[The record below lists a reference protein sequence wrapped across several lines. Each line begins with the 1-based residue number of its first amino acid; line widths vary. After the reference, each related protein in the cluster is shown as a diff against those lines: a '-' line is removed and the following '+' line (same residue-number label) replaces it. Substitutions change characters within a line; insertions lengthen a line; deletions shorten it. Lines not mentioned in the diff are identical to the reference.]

1 MPLQIL
7 PKESLAKADTTAK
20 MLLEHLVE
28 KQAEL
33 GLEDAVI
40 FYNFPL
46 FREDDRLLVAELVLI
61 SPMHGVLLISTAP
74 SGVDSSLDRLEGAY
88 SQIFSRL
95 VKYPRL
101 RAGRAKLAVG
111 LDAFVWLPE
120 GRRADQIKIG
130 TPEFDDYLA
139 SVRIEHPVA
148 ADVFEELLSVL
159 DGSKALIRA
168 KERKVDNFPKSSRIV
183 TIARLEEEIRK
194 FDRDQR
200 VAYMT
205 EVFGPQ
211 RIRGLAGSGKTVVLA
226 LKAAL
231 TSIREPQA
239 KIAVTFYTKSLYQH
253 IRQLI
258 TRFYRLHED
267 KDPDWSNIQVLHAW
281 GGATVDGLYHRMA
294 QRFGHQPLNFGQAS
308 ALSRDKPFAFA
319 CGRLLA
325 DPNVRSAYDYVFV
338 DEAQDFPPEF
348 MKLALRLAN
357 EEKLVIAYDVFQTI
371 FDVEVPTAASLF
383 GVDDANEAAI
393 TFDEDII
400 LHKCYRNPREILV
413 CAHAIGFGI
422 YGRKIV
428 QMLESTEHWQDFG
441 YEVQGNLAA
450 GQQVVI
456 TRPVASSPSS
466 ISTSH
471 SIDEIIGVRTFSK
484 AAEEIQHVAERIQD
498 DITRQGTPPEDILV
512 ICADDRN
519 ATAYLNSLKVA
530 LAKFGIQTNNLQDES
545 FSLRDFQREGAVTL
559 STVYKAKGN
568 EAYSVYIVGIDSLF
582 YSPTPRSRNRAFTAM
597 TRAKGWLYVTGVG
610 AAASLFETEL
620 QTAKANCPNLQFAY
634 PSPEQLVFMKRDLVE
649 VDPAEVD
656 EEMSR
661 LAEGLEPEEFE
672 RLLRKK
678 LRELQ
683 GRKRNKKKI
692 L

>member
-1 MPLQIL
+1 
-7 PKESLAKADTTAK
+7 
-20 MLLEHLVE
+20 
-28 KQAEL
+28 
-33 GLEDAVI
+33 
-40 FYNFPL
+40 
-46 FREDDRLLVAELVLI
+46 
-61 SPMHGVLLISTAP
+61 
-74 SGVDSSLDRLEGAY
+74 
-88 SQIFSRL
+88 
-95 VKYPRL
+95 
-101 RAGRAKLAVG
+101 
-111 LDAFVWLPE
+111 
-120 GRRADQIKIG
+120 
-130 TPEFDDYLA
+130 
-139 SVRIEHPVA
+139 
-148 ADVFEELLSVL
+148 
-159 DGSKALIRA
+159 
-168 KERKVDNFPKSSRIV
+168 
-183 TIARLEEEIRK
+183 
-194 FDRDQR
+194 
-200 VAYMT
+200 
-205 EVFGPQ
+205 
-211 RIRGLAGSGKTVVLA
+211 
-226 LKAAL
+226 
-231 TSIREPQA
+231 
-239 KIAVTFYTKSLYQH
+239 
-253 IRQLI
+253 
-258 TRFYRLHED
+258 
-267 KDPDWSNIQVLHAW
+267 
-281 GGATVDGLYHRMA
+281 MA

-308 ALSRDKPFAFA
+308 AVSRDKPFAYA

-325 DPNVRSAYDYVFV
+325 DTSVGSAYDYVFV

-348 MKLALRLAN
+348 MKLALRLAI

-383 GVDDANEAAI
+383 GVDDTNEAAI

-422 YGRKIV
+422 YGSKIV

-441 YEVQGNLAA
+441 YEVQGKLVA

-456 TRPVASSPSS
+456 TRPVESSPSS

-484 AAEEIQHVAERIQD
+484 AAEEIQHVTERIQD
-498 DITRQGTPPEDILV
+498 EITKQGTPPEDILV

-519 ATAYLNSLKVA
+519 AAAYLNSLKIG
-530 LAKFGIQTNNLQDES
+530 LAKLGIQTNNLQDDS
-545 FSLRDFQREGAVTL
+545 FSLRDFQREGAITL

-610 AAASLFETEL
+610 AAASQFEREL
-620 QTAKANCPNLQFAY
+620 QAAKANCPNLLFSY
-634 PSPEQLVFMKRDLVE
+634 PSQEQLVYMKRDLVE
-649 VDPAEVD
+649 IDPAEVD
-656 EEMSR
+656 EEISR
-661 LAEGLEPEEFE
+661 LAAGLEPEDFE